1 MRSLPSWAL
10 WCALA
15 LLLPGCA
22 PRWTRPGAN
31 EEDFKATLTRCEA
44 AGLEHLPPLLHWMP
58 PSAGY
63 FVRGYRNC
71 WRSEGHTRC
80 SYIPGRHFPPSH
92 GRVDLNEQARHRFV
106 RSCLVEDGWRPAD

>member
-1 MRSLPSWAL
+1 MRRTWAL

-15 LLLPGCA
+15 LTGCA
-22 PRWTRPGAN
+22 PRWTKPGAN
-31 EEDFKATLTRCEA
+31 EEDLKVAEIRCEA
-44 AGLEHLPPLLHWMP
+44 AGLEHLPPLLQWMP

-71 WRSEGHTRC
+71 EGHTRC

-92 GRVDLNEQARHRFV
+92 GRVDLNEPARHRFV
-106 RSCLVEDGWRPAD
+106 RNCLVEDGWRPAE